1 MTRRGRA
8 ALKAGVWIGC
18 LSPLLALLYRYWTND
33 LTANPV
39 SFLTNTLG
47 DWTLRLLLTSL
58 ALTPL
63 RILFGIGWP
72 MPLRRL
78 VGLFAFFYASLH
90 FAVWLVIDQFFD
102 WPALLADILKRPFV
116 TAGMCALTLLV
127 PLAVTSTAGMVKRLG
142 ARAWTRLHRL
152 VYASAVLGAVHF
164 IWLAKVG
171 RVTPYSYAGILAL
184 LLGIRAVDGVR
195 RLLRRRWN
203 SPSHLKGDTRMRT
216 SLREWARELV
226 VLAGSVFLVG
236 GCAHS
241 MTADTKMLDKGMTS
255 DDAGMATDKGMST
268 DKEMR
273 QDTGMTQDQGTEK
286 Q

>member
-1 MTRRGRA
+1 MTRRGRV
-8 ALKAGVWIGC
+8 ALKAGVWAGC

-39 SFLTNTLG
+39 SFMTNTLG

-63 RILFGIGWP
+63 RIVFGIGWQ

-78 VGLFAFFYASLH
+78 LGLFAFFYASLH

-102 WPALLADILKRPFV
+102 WRAMIADVLKRPYITV
-116 TAGMCALTLLV
+116 GVCALALLL

-152 VYASAVLGAVHF
+152 VYVIATLGAVHF

-171 RVTPYSYAGILAL
+171 RATPYYYAAILAA
-184 LLGIRAVDGVR
+184 LLGIRAVDTVR
-195 RLLRRRWN
+195 RLVRRRRRERTVVVAGFM
-203 SPSHLKGDTRMRT
+203 SPAVSR
-216 SLREWARELV
+216 LRKNHIQLLTERRQAY
-226 VLAGSVFLVG
+226 
-236 GCAHS
+236 
-241 MTADTKMLDKGMTS
+241 ADS
-255 DDAGMATDKGMST
+255 DA
-268 DKEMR
+268 
-273 QDTGMTQDQGTEK
+273 
-286 Q
+286 

>member
-1 MTRRGRA
+1 
-8 ALKAGVWIGC
+8 
-18 LSPLLALLYRYWTND
+18 
-33 LTANPV
+33 
-39 SFLTNTLG
+39 
-47 DWTLRLLLTSL
+47 
-58 ALTPL
+58 
-63 RILFGIGWP
+63 
-72 MPLRRL
+72 
-78 VGLFAFFYASLH
+78 
-90 FAVWLVIDQFFD
+90 AV
-102 WPALLADILKRPFV
+102 
-116 TAGMCALTLLV
+116 
-127 PLAVTSTAGMVKRLG
+127 
-142 ARAWTRLHRL
+142 
-152 VYASAVLGAVHF
+152 
-164 IWLAKVG
+164 
-171 RVTPYSYAGILAL
+171 

-241 MTADTKMLDKGMTS
+241 MTADTKMMDKGMMS

-273 QDTGMTQDQGTEK
+273 QDTGMTQDQGAEK